1 MHLLI
6 LQSKNKGWSKVERLF
21 REAAKKPQGVELTE
35 ARLKE
40 VRISKKEKAQ
50 VFIDGKNLAD
60 FDVIYLRFIGSFLE
74 EAHWVAEYSRQENI
88 LLFDRVYLD
97 GRDCDRK
104 SFECLRLTDRGV
116 AYPPSFIGRG
126 DYLLEKAPSLGF
138 PLILKKTEGRKAE
151 GVYKVKTLESLKKL
165 IGSYQKRERLMVQKY
180 IDNDYY
186 LRLMVVGGEVIGAI
200 KRHKSMDGNKKI
212 RSEKYQPTKE
222 QARLAVKGAQA
233 LNLDIAGIDMMIN
246 KKGRNYILEVNRS
259 PQYRI
264 FMEKT
269 GINLPEK
276 IIEFFIKE
284 FGKKN
289 V

>member
-1 MHLLI
+1 MRLLI

-50 VFIDGKNLAD
+50 VFIAGKNLAD
-60 FDVIYLRFIGSFLE
+60 FDLIYLRFIGSFLE
-74 EAHWVAEYSRQENI
+74 EAHWVAEYSRQKNI

-97 GRDCDRK
+97 GRDFDRK
-104 SFECLRLTDRGV
+104 SFECLRLASQNV
-116 AYPPSFIGRG
+116 AYPPSFIGQG
-126 DYLLEKAPSLGF
+126 DYLLEKASSLGF

-151 GVYKVKTLESLKKL
+151 GVYKVGRLESLRKL
-165 IGSYQKRERLMVQKY
+165 LGSYQSRERLMIQKY

-186 LRLMVVGGEVIGAI
+186 LRLIVVGGGVIGAI
-200 KRHKSMDGNKKI
+200 KRNKSMDGGQKI

-222 QARLAVKGAQA
+222 QVELAVKGAQA
-233 LNLDIAGIDMMIN
+233 LNLDIAGIDMMID
-246 KKGRNYILEVNRS
+246 KKGNHYILEVNRS

-276 IIEFFIKE
+276 IIEFFVKE
-284 FGKKN
+284 FNGKRR
-289 V
+289 